1 MLVSKNSAVLATR
14 KWLLKEKAATQWLC
28 LILICDVLPFGFV
41 ARLTCWPFC
50 KIDIMSPLSL
60 LPIPVPP
67 ASICLG
73 LVGLQSNHLSHVNLQ
88 PNLGAN
94 RLFQFDDCFSNLFVW
109 PPKKNLLK
117 ILEKAANWDSFS
129 RQSRCDSTQ
138 CETFNQQTLNHSKC
152 ESCNFVWLKI
162 NLMIVNCRLSWTFQY
177 LRKKSDAAAN
187 QPKMRNILNSQ
198 GTFHQSWWMFRVLR
212 SMNDPHITWKLPS
225 LKMVGTVTYILGDFK
240 SKNYCRSQIYHS
252 VSSEKVLTKHVQRSD
267 DLFPLLFAL

>member
-109 PPKKNLLK
+109 PPKKTYWK
-117 ILEKAANWDSFS
+117 FS
-129 RQSRCDSTQ
+129 RKLLIGTPSAGNQGAIPLNVKHSTSRPWTTQNVKVATLFDLKSTWWLSTAVFHELFSIWEKKVMLPLTSRKWEISSTARVHFINHDGCSGFCD
-138 CETFNQQTLNHSKC
+138 
-152 ESCNFVWLKI
+152 
-162 NLMIVNCRLSWTFQY
+162 R
-177 LRKKSDAAAN
+177 
-187 QPKMRNILNSQ
+187 
-198 GTFHQSWWMFRVLR
+198 WMTPI
-212 SMNDPHITWKLPS
+212 SP
-225 LKMVGTVTYILGDFK
+225 G
-240 SKNYCRSQIYHS
+240 NYH
-252 VSSEKVLTKHVQRSD
+252 H
-267 DLFPLLFAL
+267 